1 MRRVV
6 SARIQVDPGGEQYS
20 PLYTVSPG
28 SIFTLKKVT
37 VYFPTG
43 TLSELQV
50 KLYNGWI
57 PIAPTDGY
65 FTGDDVKIE
74 VEVDEKYGS
83 QSTVMAYLR
92 NTNTASPR
100 ECVVTLEGEES

>member
-1 MRRVV
+1 MRKVV
-6 SARIQVDPGGEQYS
+6 SARIQVAPNTEQYS

-28 SIFTLKKVT
+28 SIFSLKKVT

-50 KLYNGWI
+50 KIYNGWI
-57 PIAPTDGY
+57 SIAPTDGY
-65 FTGDDVKIE
+65 FTGDDAKVE

-83 QSTVMAYLR
+83 QSTVVAYLR

-100 ECVVTLEGEES
+100 ECVITLEGEES